1 MSHAGC
7 RSSGLITADTLV
19 NTGQCKL
26 ISFHGY
32 NNHATDAC
40 TIKIYDNTAASNPQI
55 AEIYL
60 PGKMTTVMD
69 DTSGGDQDAM
79 DATAVN
85 FECDFHAILC
95 RNGIYVDVTG
105 GTPRIFVEFA

>member
-1 MSHAGC
+1 
-7 RSSGLITADTLV
+7 
-19 NTGQCKL
+19 
-26 ISFHGY
+26 
-32 NNHATDAC
+32 
-40 TIKIYDNTAASNPQI
+40 
-55 AEIYL
+55 
-60 PGKMTTVMD
+60 MTTVMD